1 MASWATLWPS
11 CSQKDTVWHFDNMSN
26 SLPRFVQFTNISQ
39 SQFITLHKPHIII
52 CFRKCEVCNPFLV
65 QTDVPAYNN
74 VILSLQI
81 KRGRVDYGLSDF
93 HRRLKWLGIQGRGG
107 KGGGEQINRS
117 LTHSHVTT
125 VYLNRHKTYCN

>member
-1 MASWATLWPS
+1 MVASGATLWPS

-65 QTDVPAYNN
+65 QTDVPTYNN

-93 HRRLKWLGIQGRGG
+93 HGRLK
-107 KGGGEQINRS
+107 
-117 LTHSHVTT
+117 
-125 VYLNRHKTYCN
+125 

>member
-1 MASWATLWPS
+1 
-11 CSQKDTVWHFDNMSN
+11 MSN

-65 QTDVPAYNN
+65 QTDVPAYND
-74 VILSLQI
+74 VILSLEI

-93 HRRLKWLGIQGRGG
+93 HMRLKCPGIRGRGG
-107 KGGGEQINRS
+107 GVKNKQIS
-117 LTHSHVTT
+117 LHS
-125 VYLNRHKTYCN
+125 LLECRCFLILM